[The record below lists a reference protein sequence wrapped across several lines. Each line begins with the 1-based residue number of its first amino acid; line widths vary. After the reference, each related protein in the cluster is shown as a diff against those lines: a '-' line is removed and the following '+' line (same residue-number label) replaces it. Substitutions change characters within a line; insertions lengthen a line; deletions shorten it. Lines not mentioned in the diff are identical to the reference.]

1 MFLVGIMSEK
11 IFKTID
17 EQIGI
22 LRERGLRIDDEAK
35 AKDFLLHNNYYRIS
49 GYSLTLR
56 KNDIFSKS
64 ASFQNIVDIY
74 NFDHELRHIILKYI
88 EIIEVEFKSIYAYE
102 FTKVFG
108 STGRNSLYEEIND
121 FRLFPCNFFGSKGDN
136 FTRSDEGK
144 SNILRLQVSKLMR
157 FFLKFDADNDVA
169 VIGIGKG

>member
-1 MFLVGIMSEK
+1 MSEK

-22 LRERGLRIDDEAK
+22 LRERGLRIDDEAE

-56 KNDIFSKS
+56 KNDIFSKR

-102 FTKVFG
+102 FTKAFG
-108 STGRNSLYEEIND
+108 STGYLN
-121 FRLFPCNFFGSKGDN
+121 KDN
-136 FTRSDEGK
+136 FTKRFCDDMSGTVLDNGSEG
-144 SNILRLQVSKLMR
+144 LPWR
-157 FFLKFDADNDVA
+157 
-169 VIGIGKG
+169 